1 MYRIKDPSSSQSLIK
16 NTEEIAKKSSQH
28 ISLRS
33 IYPREKKLFSLL
45 DIDYKV
51 TNARGTSLP
60 FQYKR
65 YSQKDLNSMFN
76 QTMTVNTNQRKTPLT
91 IVTEKDYKRESSKSA
106 KKTVKTEPSRFIRN
120 FPYSKNDKWK
130 PQYFKKY
137 EYLLHNPEL
146 ITEESANNKWASNL
160 KMPSINDIREK
171 SNSSDIFFTKANTI
185 DASSIRN
192 HTPYPNQMESDIF
205 NIKNNTTSQSKSG
218 ETYLYKPQK
227 IESYTS
233 SRESSSAWHSKS
245 SMPTLLNHTS
255 VKWSLLNPTYKSNS
269 RTKEQ
274 IVSECSK
281 LNKSYNPNYRQKGLC
296 EFIDLSRVGAPNP
309 NKPYLEC
316 LSKTRECFR
325 KRSDICATFDDL
337 HHEYKDLCNRPFVK
351 SKFI

>member
-16 NTEEIAKKSSQH
+16 NSEDVARKNPSH
-28 ISLRS
+28 ISLRT
-33 IYPREKKLFSLL
+33 IYPQEKKLFSLL

-65 YSQKDLNSMFN
+65 YSQKDSNSLFN
-76 QTMTVNTNQRKTPLT
+76 HTMTVNKSQMKSPLT
-91 IVTEKDYKRESSKSA
+91 IVTENAYRRSCSKSA
-106 KKTVKTEPSRFIRN
+106 KKTVKTEPSRFN
-120 FPYSKNDKWK
+120 FPYSKPDKWK
-130 PQYFKKY
+130 PKHFKKY
-137 EYLLHNPEL
+137 EDLLHNPEL
-146 ITEESANNKWASNL
+146 ITQESSNNKWASNL

-185 DASSIRN
+185 DTCSIS
-192 HTPYPNQMESDIF
+192 TQTKYPNQMESDIF
-205 NIKNNTTSQSKSG
+205 NIKNNATSQSKSG
-218 ETYLYKPQK
+218 ETFLYKPK
-227 IESYTS
+227 KMESYTS
-233 SRESSSAWHSKS
+233 SRESSSAWHSKN

-255 VKWSLLNPTYKSNS
+255 VKWNLLNPTYKSNA

-274 IVSECSK
+274 IVSECTK

-316 LSKTRECFR
+316 FAKTRECFR
-325 KRSDICATFDDL
+325 KRSDVCATYDDL
-337 HHEYKDLCNRPFVK
+337 HHMYKDLCDKPFIK
-351 SKFI
+351 PKYI